1 MGYFLVRRRVRRRA
15 ARFSVGLQLNG
26 TCARARRVGRRLR
39 QDRPAAERPRCGV
52 CRSFNPTAD
61 AAHVP
66 DPAAPVAPCP
76 VPARPP
82 LPGAGRSQRWAGGCR
97 TRVGLPVTTPD
108 VVVVGAGIA
117 GLSCAVRLA
126 DAGLAVSVVESSEVP
141 GGRARSWSDPVM
153 GDSVDIGPHILL
165 NQYANMRALL
175 ERLGT
180 ADQVLW
186 QTEELLTVFDR
197 GRSMHFKAG
206 GLPAPLHFARNLP
219 RVLPSV
225 PLPDLLSNTRLAW
238 RTLRST
244 GPELM
249 KLDALSGREH
259 LRRCGVSEF
268 FIDWFWASAAIA
280 ILAVPVERCSAAS
293 LMRLLGQ
300 ALGHDDIAFGLPKVG
315 LSDLYA
321 WPAIE
326 FIRRRGG
333 EVRLGCGVEGLLRGP
348 GRVTGVRLADGTG
361 VETPAVVLA
370 VPPTAIAPLLPADH
384 ALARTARSF
393 QPSPYISCYLWFDRP
408 ITDTRFW
415 ARPWCPQGF
424 NTDFYDL
431 SNIRPATR
439 GGALIASNII
449 WSGRVEAL
457 SDEAIVEATRREIA
471 EFAPRAQRARLLSA
485 SVHRI
490 PMAIPAAFPGT
501 ETARPQTR
509 VERGLWLAGD
519 WVDTALPF
527 CMESATRA
535 GALAAEGVLAERGV
549 RRRLALPPPR
559 PGGLARW
566 LRSGQPGEDF

>member
-1 MGYFLVRRRVRRRA
+1 M
-15 ARFSVGLQLNG
+15 
-26 TCARARRVGRRLR
+26 
-39 QDRPAAERPRCGV
+39 
-52 CRSFNPTAD
+52 
-61 AAHVP
+61 
-66 DPAAPVAPCP
+66 
-76 VPARPP
+76 
-82 LPGAGRSQRWAGGCR
+82 
-97 TRVGLPVTTPD
+97 TTPD
-108 VVVVGAGIA
+108 VVIVGAGIA

-126 DAGLAVSVVESSEVP
+126 DAGLSVAVFEASEAP
-141 GGRARSWSDPVM
+141 GGRARSWSDLVM

-165 NQYANMRALL
+165 NKYANMCALL

-197 GRSMHFKAG
+197 GRSMHFKVG
-206 GLPAPLHFARNLP
+206 GLPAPLHYVRNLP
-219 RVLPSV
+219 RILPSV
-225 PLPDLLSNTRLAW
+225 PLHHLLSNTRLAW
-238 RTLRST
+238 QTLRGT

-249 KLDALSGREH
+249 SLDAISGREH

-268 FIDWFWASAAIA
+268 FIDWFWASASLA

-300 ALGHDDIAFGLPKVG
+300 ALGHNDIAFGMPKVG

-326 FIRRRGG
+326 FIRRRGA
-333 EVRLGCGVEGLLRGP
+333 EVRFGCGVERLLREQ
-348 GRVTGVRLADGTG
+348 GRATGVRLADGTE
-361 VETPAVVLA
+361 VTAPAVVLA
-370 VPPTAIAPLLPADH
+370 VQPTAIDSLLPADH
-384 ALARTARSF
+384 VLARTARTF

-408 ITDTRFW
+408 ITAARFW
-415 ARPWCPQGF
+415 ARPWCPKGF
-424 NTDFYDL
+424 NTDFYNL
-431 SNIRPATR
+431 SNIRPETR

-457 SDEAIVEATRREIA
+457 SDEAIIEATRREIA
-471 EFAPRAQRARLLSA
+471 EFAPEAQRAQLLSA

-501 ETARPQTR
+501 ETARPQTK
-509 VERGLWLAGD
+509 VEPGLWLAGD
-519 WVDTALPF
+519 WVDTALPY

-535 GALAAEGVLAERGV
+535 GALAAEGVLAERGLQ
-549 RRRLALPPPR
+549 RRLALPPPK
-559 PGGLARW
+559 PGGLGRW